1 MFLLPVSVIIEL
13 VPTSKLPPRCGSL
26 SPATVVKAAYVA
38 RPDTT
43 TLLATFFNAPS
54 SLSIAKNV

>member
-1 MFLLPVSVIIEL
+1 MSVIIEL
-13 VPTSKLPPRCGSL
+13 VPTSKSPPRCGAVS
-26 SPATVVKAAYVA
+26 SATLDIALDVA

-54 SLSIAKNV
+54 SLSMLRMYQRYQ